1 MPYLG
6 VFCNRLNGM
15 GAQKN
20 VLLEKVDA
28 TFFPGIFYVKTKWD
42 GLRILGGKKS
52 LQETQ
57 ISYPKCIE
65 CRLIL

>member
-20 VLLEKVDA
+20 VLLEKVVA

-42 GLRILGGKKS
+42 GLRILGGKNLCKRRKFLTLNAS
-52 LQETQ
+52 NVD
-57 ISYPKCIE
+57 
-65 CRLIL
+65 